1 MPQRF
6 QETAPEVEIE
16 EIELNLSDDDE
27 EKLYIDSSK
36 ETSDDESDASDESVQ
51 TVMEKSK
58 SVVEK
63 LSETH
68 SGKSH
73 LTRAR

>member
-1 MPQRF
+1 MIIL
-6 QETAPEVEIE
+6 QETAPEVQIE
-16 EIELNLSDDDE
+16 DIELNLSDEDE

-58 SVVEK
+58 TVVEK

-68 SGKSH
+68 SGKSYVIEV
-73 LTRAR
+73 